1 MSHTEYNGMPAK
13 NPPER
18 LQDAGE
24 PNPMTDDA
32 VLQEII
38 ETIMTEDEPN
48 SGGNQPAPSAAAQP
62 EGDPAGR
69 WGDAS
74 LQTAAEAVANG
85 AAHPLDEK
93 LALVLKEI
101 TEALAEEYP

>member
-1 MSHTEYNGMPAK
+1 MSHTEYNGMPGK
-13 NPPER
+13 KPPER
-18 LQDAGE
+18 IQDTGK
-24 PNPMTDDA
+24 PNPMTADA

-38 ETIMTEDEPN
+38 EAIRMEDEPN

-62 EGDPAGR
+62 AGDPSGR

-101 TEALAEEYP
+101 TEALAEEYA